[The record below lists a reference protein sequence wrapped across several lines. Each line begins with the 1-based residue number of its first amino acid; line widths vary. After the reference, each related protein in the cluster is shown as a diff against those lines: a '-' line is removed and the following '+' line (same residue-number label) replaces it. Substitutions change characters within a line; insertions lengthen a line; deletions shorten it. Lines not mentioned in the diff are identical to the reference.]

1 MAKRRSTLTVFLD
14 SSILFS
20 AVNSPIGGSAKI
32 FTEKSL
38 TLVVS
43 TLVLTEVE
51 RNIRDKLADYHLK
64 RFFLLVERLII
75 LNRIPNQRQIE
86 SAKKVIAEK
95 DSIILASAKLAQTQ
109 TLLTLDQKHFLT
121 PKVEEF
127 IKPTKILTPKMF
139 FAVKNSLP

>member
-1 MAKRRSTLTVFLD
+1 MAKRRSTLSCFID

-20 AVNSPIGGSAKI
+20 AVNSQIGGSAKI
-32 FTEKSL
+32 FTQNYLSL
-38 TLVVS
+38 IVS

-64 RFFLLVERLII
+64 RFFLLVDRLII

-95 DSIILASAKLAQTQ
+95 DAAILASAKLAQTQ
-109 TLLTLDQKHFLT
+109 TLLTLDQKHFLI
-121 PKVEEF
+121 PAVEKF
-127 IKPTKILTPKMF
+127 IKPARILTPKMF
-139 FAVKNSLP
+139 FEKFTNV

>member
-1 MAKRRSTLTVFLD
+1 MAKRRSTLSCFID
-14 SSILFS
+14 SSVLFS
-20 AVNSPIGGSAKI
+20 AVNSPTGGSAKI
-32 FTEKSL
+32 FTEKNL
-38 TLVVS
+38 KLIVS

-51 RNIRDKLADYHLK
+51 RNVRDKLADYHLK
-64 RFFLLVERLII
+64 RFFLLVDRLII

-86 SAKKVIAEK
+86 SAKKVITEK
-95 DSIILASAKLAQTQ
+95 DAIILASAKLAKTQ

-139 FAVKNSLP
+139 FKGK